1 MCLSLMIGM
10 DFEDFHDKDCS
21 IGLEGCEG
29 CQAIVV
35 QLGQVKIEK
44 AKGSRNF
51 GRTPKNPVVIKHGLL
66 DDVLSQKPPFLEDVP
81 AMFDDTGGYTP
92 EDSTTQVRKESL

>member
-35 QLGQVKIEK
+35 
-44 AKGSRNF
+44 
-51 GRTPKNPVVIKHGLL
+51 
-66 DDVLSQKPPFLEDVP
+66 
-81 AMFDDTGGYTP
+81 
-92 EDSTTQVRKESL
+92 